1 MRRPGAG
8 LAFHSQASGY
18 LQRVHMDALQ
28 RIAAERK
35 LRITLT
41 VAPGALIVCSR
52 PIGYGLPDGEAL
64 TRSAAALDFAPDL
77 AQLRR
82 RHADY
87 WGPACLPGQAAPAR
101 APLPRIPSCSQL
113 AATTCYQVMQCA
125 CRARRFP
132 A

>member
-18 LQRVHMDALQ
+18 LQRVDMDALQ

-64 TRSAAALDFAPDL
+64 TRSAAASTSRRIWRNCAAGMPITGDRHACRV
-77 AQLRR
+77 RR
-82 RHADY
+82 RRQERPCHASR
-87 WGPACLPGQAAPAR
+87 LAR
-101 APLPRIPSCSQL
+101 S
-113 AATTCYQVMQCA
+113 
-125 CRARRFP
+125 
-132 A
+132 